1 MSEIKVNSVVNSTGD
16 NDSGL
21 DLSTNDQVIIKT
33 ANTTALTVDSSQNVT
48 LAGNLTVSGTAT
60 GVGGGKVLQVKQ
72 TVNATP
78 STISTSEA
86 DVMSVQIT
94 PSATT
99 SKILV
104 LVSLSAVHANS
115 HSGVARLFRDS
126 TILGGGAGDNPGA
139 TALEGAIFNIR
150 TLSIHNID
158 SHNMTYYDENA
169 NSTSQLTYTLK
180 AKSTGTSNGLY
191 INRTISTANNEYNSS
206 VMSTITVI
214 EIGA

>member
-1 MSEIKVNSVVNSTGD
+1 MAFIGVQPTSVPLTSSDITDGIISTAKIADDAVG
-16 NDSGL
+16 NTKL
-21 DLSTNDQVIIKT
+21 DLT
-33 ANTTALTVDSSQNVT
+33 ANYAFT
-48 LAGNLTVSGTAT
+48 GTVSGA
-60 GVGGGKVLQVKQ
+60 GKVLQVKQ

-126 TILGGGAGDNPGA
+126 TAIGGGAGDNPGA
-139 TALEGAIFNIR
+139 TALANAMFTIR

-158 SHNMTYYDENA
+158 SMNMTYYDENA
-169 NSTSQLTYTLK
+169 NSASQLTYTLK
-180 AKSTGTSNGLY
+180 AKSTGTTNGLY
-191 INRTISTANNEYNSS
+191 INRTIDTSNNDYNSS
-206 VMSTITVI
+206 VMSTITVM